1 MSGEDTGDEPPKID
15 TALWSRYS
23 GMLLLCKGKRKY
35 LVGRSPVPVLLR
47 AFLAGQGPGRPL
59 ACLLRANRTP
69 CSWGPPSAKVRF
81 SPGGGCGR
89 RLSVLQPTDSAV
101 SSRRLVKSSSA
112 QAEGARRRAS
122 KPGRLSDTEVTS
134 RRRKSASAGTR
145 GCDG

>member
-69 CSWGPPSAKVRF
+69 CSWGPALGEGSIFPWWRLRAASVRPSANGLGCLF
-81 SPGGGCGR
+81 SPFGK
-89 RLSVLQPTDSAV
+89 VLLR
-101 SSRRLVKSSSA
+101 SSR
-112 QAEGARRRAS
+112 
-122 KPGRLSDTEVTS
+122 GRQKTGLE
-134 RRRKSASAGTR
+134 AWEAL
-145 GCDG
+145 